1 MIEDKPTLA
10 QIPYTILQKA
20 FPGLTDTEAQEMIHA
35 GKLIRFA
42 SGTVICREGAV
53 EDSFYIISQG
63 QVEVTKV
70 INESETRLLKK
81 LSPGDFFGEMAIIHE
96 APRAA
101 TVTAT
106 QETTALEIQKASFT
120 RLLEKSS
127 SISVA
132 MVREVS
138 RRLREN
144 DEMAI
149 DDLRSKAREL
159 AHAYKQLADL
169 EEARSQFLSNIAHEL
184 RTPLMAANGFLQLV
198 QSGKLQGEALQSSLS
213 TVQKH
218 LHEITLLVNDILFM
232 QEMDLILPEF
242 KPTDIGAVTAS
253 AVENQRS
260 RAEQNAVGL
269 TLSLP
274 PGLPKI
280 PADPVSLERAISA
293 ILNNAIKFSPDG
305 GEVKV
310 TVQFDNTHIRIQIKD
325 QGLGISPENLP
336 HIFDRFFH
344 IDPNDN
350 QVFRG
355 IGLGLSIAQQVI
367 HQHNGSIQVQSQ
379 VGQGSTFTIVLKIS
393 PL

>member
-1 MIEDKPTLA
+1 MIENKQTLD
-10 QIPYTILQKA
+10 QISYTILQKA
-20 FPGLTDTEAQEMIHA
+20 FPGLTDTEAQEMVNA
-35 GKLIRFA
+35 GKLITFPA
-42 SGTVICREGAV
+42 GAVICREGAV
-53 EDSFYIISQG
+53 EDSFYIITQG

-70 INESETRLLKK
+70 INESEVRLLKR

-106 QETTALEIQKASFT
+106 QAITAFEIQKAAFT
-120 RLLEKSS
+120 RLLEKNSS
-127 SISVA
+127 MSVA

-159 AHAYKQLADL
+159 AQAYKQLADL

-184 RTPLMAANGFLQLV
+184 RTPLMAANGFLQIV
-198 QSGKLQGEALQSSLS
+198 QKGQIQGEALKSSLS

-218 LHEITLLVNDILFM
+218 LNEITLLVNDILFL

-242 KPTDIGAVTAS
+242 FPTDTGAVTAS

-260 RAEQNAVGL
+260 HAEQNAVGL

-280 PADPVSLERAISA
+280 PADPGSLERAISA
-293 ILNNAIKFSPDG
+293 LLDNAIKFSPDG
-305 GEVKV
+305 GQVHV
-310 TVQFDNTHIRIQIKD
+310 VISFDSDHIRIQIKD
-325 QGLGISPENLP
+325 QGLGISPEILP
-336 HIFDRFFH
+336 HIFERFFH
-344 IDPNDN
+344 IDHIGG
-350 QVFRG
+350 QLFRG

-367 HQHNGSIQVQSQ
+367 HQHNGSIAVESE
-379 VGQGSTFTIVLKIS
+379 VGQGSTFTVQLKI
-393 PL
+393 